1 MSMYD
6 EELKSS
12 NHRTKGHIKVWEH
25 LRMGRSSCNVVDLC
39 YRQLIERIPKNS
51 RGCP

>member
-6 EELKSS
+6 EELRSLS
-12 NHRTKGHIKVWEH
+12 HRTKGHIEVWEH
-25 LRMGRSSCNVVDLC
+25 LGMGRLNCSVVDLC
-39 YRQLIERIPKNS
+39 YRRLIKRVLETS